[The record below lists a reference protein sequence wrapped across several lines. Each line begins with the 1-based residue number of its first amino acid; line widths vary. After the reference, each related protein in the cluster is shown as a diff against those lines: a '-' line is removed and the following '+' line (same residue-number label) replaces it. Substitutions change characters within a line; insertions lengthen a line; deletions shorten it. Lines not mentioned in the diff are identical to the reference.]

1 MAYLVLGEVVVTQIT
16 NYVTGDTAFA
26 VDRSGVIVLWNSV
39 AEKTLGYPASKA
51 LGKRCWKLLCG
62 QDTYGNKYCNERCQ
76 LREMAFKHESVNG
89 FQASF
94 KTASAERKQFSISCL
109 AMVDE
114 PGNELLLHI
123 CQAQNETLG
132 HNNNHVVTASSANNH
147 CGTLTRR
154 EIEVLNLLE
163 NGKSTAEIASMMSIT
178 TPTVRNHIQHILNKM
193 QVHNRLEAVM
203 LGKRFDL
210 IQ

>member
-1 MAYLVLGEVVVTQIT
+1 VVTQIT

-26 VDRSGVIVLWNSV
+26 VDRSGVIVLWNPT

-51 LGKRCWKLLCG
+51 LGKQCWKLLYG
-62 QDTYGNKYCNERCQ
+62 QDTYGNKYCNERCP
-76 LREMAFKHESVNG
+76 LREMAFQHESVNG
-89 FQASF
+89 FEVSF
-94 KTASAERKQFSISCL
+94 KTASARRKKFSISCL
-109 AMVDE
+109 VMVDE
-114 PGNELLLHI
+114 PGHELLLHI
-123 CQAQNETLG
+123 CHDQYETLG
-132 HNNNHVVTASSANNH
+132 HNNNHVVIASSANNH

-154 EIEVLNLLE
+154 ETEVLTLLE
-163 NGKSTAEIASMMSIT
+163 NGKSTSEIASMMSIS